1 MRAIGAGIA
10 AAAALS
16 CSTAPPVE
24 PARPPPGPAA
34 AGQEAAGFGR
44 FLSALPPGEI
54 GPANRRGQA
63 VRPKVTAEFAGPP
76 ATNEWWSSLI
86 WQFDAD
92 GQENPFSE
100 NMYPHPLGLRAR
112 ADGLAVGYPA
122 EAEVQPRRYT
132 FALTPDLVL
141 GVEGMQARAA
151 RVESYSDFAV
161 TAVLDDQP
169 GAGAGAGP
177 GAARA
182 LRATFGRGL
191 PFVYVSARGGAATLA
206 FPGGQAPVVW
216 SDHQG
221 TLGLT
226 VHGHHFGVF
235 APRGATWSPGGARGT
250 LRSTLAGKDFYSVA
264 VLPDATPA
272 TLALFRRHA
281 YAFVTDTRVTWRYD
295 AATARVETSFAVD
308 ATPKEQ
314 GPELASEPLLALY
327 RHQWLHSDAPL
338 LALEY
343 ASARGVMKLHQGG
356 TFTTVLPFGGVLPA
370 LPLGAAPEGARAR
383 LLRDLALAARTD
395 DPFPVGPDGK
405 RNTYWEGRSLARLAG
420 LLPVAA
426 QLGAAADGDRRRLLA
441 MVKNRLAEWFDGQPP
456 RLFAYHPV
464 WHTLVGL
471 PAGFGSI
478 AELNDHHFHY
488 GYFVYAAA
496 LVAACDAPPG
506 GASAGDW
513 ARADGWGGL
522 VRLLI
527 KDAANWERQD
537 RRFPFLR
544 NFDPYAGHAW
554 ASGASPFRDGNNQ
567 ESSSEEMNFA
577 SALVL
582 YGAVA
587 GDAAIRDLGVF
598 LYATAESA
606 IEQYWFDV
614 DRQVF
619 PRGFDPPMLGILWDA
634 GGQYDTWWD
643 RNPIYAVGINL
654 LPITGGSLYLG
665 RRPVDVQARYDRLV
679 RQNGGDILQWR
690 DLFWMYLALA
700 DAPRAASLLD
710 QQPYFDPEYGD
721 SAAFLDHWLAA
732 LSAIGQVDSSVH
744 ADNPLAATFRKGA
757 QRTYVAF
764 NPGGRPARV
773 GFSDGGAIDV
783 GAGALGV
790 ATATLPALA
799 GARGRR

>member
-1 MRAIGAGIA
+1 VRARVVGIA
-10 AAAALS
+10 AACQLA
-16 CSTAPPVE
+16 CSTAPPAE
-24 PARPPPGPAA
+24 PPRPPAGAA
-34 AGQEAAGFGR
+34 APGQEAAGFGR
-44 FLSALPPGEI
+44 FLTALPAGET
-54 GPANRRGQA
+54 GPANRRGQP

-76 ATNEWWSSLI
+76 ATNKWWSSLI

-92 GQENPFSE
+92 GRENPFSE
-100 NMYPHPLGLRAR
+100 NLYPHPLGLRAR
-112 ADGLAVGYPA
+112 AEGLAVGYPA

-132 FALTPDLVL
+132 FALKPDLVL
-141 GVEGMQARAA
+141 GVEGLQARAA

-161 TAVLDDQP
+161 TAAFDDQLGS
-169 GAGAGAGP
+169 GAGGA
-177 GAARA
+177 AARA

-191 PFVYVSARGGAATLA
+191 PFVYVTVRGGAATLA
-206 FPGGQAPVVW
+206 FPDGEAPVVW
-216 SDHQG
+216 SDRQG

-235 APRGATWSPGGARGT
+235 APPGASWSPGAARGT

-264 VLPDATPA
+264 VLPDASPA

-281 YAFVTDTRVTWRYD
+281 YAFVTDTRVSWRYD
-295 AATARVETSFAVD
+295 AASARVETRFTVETTA
-308 ATPKEQ
+308 KES
-314 GPELASEPLLALY
+314 GPDLAAEPLLALY
-327 RHQWLHSDAPL
+327 RHQWLHTDAPL
-338 LALEY
+338 LPLQY
-343 ASARGVMKLHQGG
+343 ASPRGAMKLHEGA
-356 TFTTVLPFGGVLPA
+356 TFTTRLPFGGVLPA
-370 LPLGAAPEGARAR
+370 LPLDAASGAERAR
-383 LLRDLALAARTD
+383 LLRDLALAARAD
-395 DPFPVGPDGK
+395 DPFPLGPDGK

-426 QLGAAADGDRRRLLA
+426 QLGPAAEKDRRRLLA
-441 MVKNRLAEWFDGQPP
+441 LVKDRLADWFDGVAP
-456 RLFAYHPV
+456 RLYAYDPV

-496 LVAACDAPPG
+496 MVAACDPPAA
-506 GASAGDW
+506 GAATGDW
-513 ARADGWGGL
+513 SRADGWGGL

-527 KDAANWERQD
+527 KDAANWDRQD

-544 NFDPYAGHAW
+544 NFDAYAGHAW
-554 ASGASPFRDGNNQ
+554 ASGAAPFRDGNNQ

-577 SALVL
+577 GALVL

-587 GDAAIRDLGVF
+587 GETAIRDLGVF

-619 PRGFDPPMLGILWDA
+619 PRGFEPPMLGIVWDA

-665 RRPVDVQARYDRLV
+665 RRPADVQARYDRLV

-710 QQPYFDPEYGD
+710 RQPYFEPEFGD

-732 LSAIGQVDSSVH
+732 LGAIGQVDGTVH
-744 ADNPLAATFRKGA
+744 ADGPLGAAFRKGA

-764 NPGGRPARV
+764 NPGALPARV
-773 GFSDGGAIDV
+773 RFSDGGAVDV
-783 GAGALGV
+783 RAGALAA

-799 GARGRR
+799 GERDRR

>member
-1 MRAIGAGIA
+1 MSRALVTLA
-10 AAAALS
+10 ACAVLA
-16 CSTAPPVE
+16 CGTAPPAE
-24 PARPPPGPAA
+24 PARPPSGSPAP
-34 AGQEAAGFGR
+34 GQEAAGFGR
-44 FLSALPPGEI
+44 FLAALPAGEI
-54 GPANRRGQA
+54 GPANRRGEA
-63 VRPKVTAEFAGPP
+63 VRPKVTAEFTGAP

-92 GQENPFSE
+92 GQDNPFSE

-122 EAEVQPRRYT
+122 EAEVKPRRYT
-132 FALTPDLVL
+132 FPLNPDVVI
-141 GVEGMQARAA
+141 GVEGLQARAA
-151 RVESYSDFAV
+151 RVDGYSDFAV
-161 TAVLDDQP
+161 TAALDDR
-169 GAGAGAGP
+169 AA
-177 GAARA
+177 GAARS

-191 PFVYVSARGGAATLA
+191 PFVYVTVRGGAATLS
-206 FPGGQAPVVW
+206 FPGGAAPVIW
-216 SDHQG
+216 SDRQG

-235 APRGATWSPGGARGT
+235 APRGAAWSPAGAGGA

-281 YAFVTDTRVTWRYD
+281 YAFVTDTRVSWRYD
-295 AATARVETSFAVD
+295 AATATVETTFTAD
-308 ATPKEQ
+308 TTPKEA
-314 GPELASEPLLALY
+314 GPELSSQPLLALY
-327 RHQWLHSDAPL
+327 RHQWLHTDAPL
-338 LALEY
+338 LAFEY
-343 ASARGVMKLHQGG
+343 ASARGAMKVHEGG
-356 TFTTVLPFGGVLPA
+356 QFTTRLPFGGVLPA
-370 LPLGAAPEGARAR
+370 LPIAALSGSARAR
-383 LLRDLALAARTD
+383 LLRDLGLAARSD
-395 DPFPVGPDGK
+395 DPFPVGPDGQ

-420 LLPVAA
+420 LLPIAA

-441 MVKNRLAEWFDGQPP
+441 LVKSRLADWFDGLAP
-456 RLFAYHPV
+456 RLFAYQPT
-464 WHTLVGL
+464 WHTLVGI

-496 LVAACDAPPG
+496 MVAACDAPPG
-506 GASAGDW
+506 GAAAGDW
-513 ARADGWGGL
+513 ARADGWGGM
-522 VRLLI
+522 VRLLV

-537 RRFPFLR
+537 HRFPFLR

-554 ASGASPFRDGNNQ
+554 ASGAAPFRDGNNQ

-582 YGAVA
+582 YGALA
-587 GDAAIRDLGVF
+587 GDAAIRDLGAF

-614 DRQVF
+614 DRRVF
-619 PRGFDPPMLGILWDA
+619 PRGFEPPMLGILWDA

-665 RRPVDVQARYDRLV
+665 RRPADVRVRYDRLV

-700 DAPRAASLLD
+700 DAPRAAALFD
-710 QQPYFDPEYGD
+710 KQPYFDPEFGD
-721 SAAFLDHWLAA
+721 SAAFLDHWLSA
-732 LSAIGQVDSSVH
+732 LAAIGQVDSTVH
-744 ADNPLAATFRKGA
+744 ADSPLGAAFRKGA

-764 NPGGRPARV
+764 NPSAQPARV
-773 GFSDGGAIDV
+773 RFSDGGAV
-783 GAGALGV
+783 AVPAGALAA
-790 ATATLPALA
+790 ATAALPALTASA
-799 GARGRR
+799 GEGRNR